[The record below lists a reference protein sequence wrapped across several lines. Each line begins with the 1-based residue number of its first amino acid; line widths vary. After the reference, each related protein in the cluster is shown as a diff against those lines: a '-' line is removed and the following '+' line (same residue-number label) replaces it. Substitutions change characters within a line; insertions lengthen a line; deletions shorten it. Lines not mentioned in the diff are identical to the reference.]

1 MSLEAWGDEDP
12 GANDPECRRC
22 EESAVEHASF
32 AEDAAMLIRRLARSL
47 QVASPGH
54 PQIKAAKDFLM
65 HSCEPTCTLRT
76 LDTVL
81 NEVSIEGAA
90 PTVGES

>member
-1 MSLEAWGDEDP
+1 MSLEAFGDEDP

-22 EESAVEHASF
+22 EESEVENKAF
-32 AEDAAMLIRRLARSL
+32 AADAAMLIRRLARSL
-47 QVASPGH
+47 QVARPWH

-76 LDTVL
+76 FDTVL
-81 NEVSIEGAA
+81 DEDPEVEDS
-90 PTVGES
+90 